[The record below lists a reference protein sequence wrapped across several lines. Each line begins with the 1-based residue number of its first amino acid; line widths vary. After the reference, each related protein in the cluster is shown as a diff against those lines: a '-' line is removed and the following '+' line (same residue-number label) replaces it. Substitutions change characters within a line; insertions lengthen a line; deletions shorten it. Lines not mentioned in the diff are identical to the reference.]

1 MKRFYYLLFVALVGM
16 FSCQQDA
23 FEEYDMTP
31 QAVLPGDIGMVP
43 IDKPTFTADTDNITL
58 GAHLQ
63 NPYSL
68 TNMRR
73 AYDSMSSELIDAG
86 IESDDIKTTHF
97 YVKFKPDSE
106 EELQSIKESYANF
119 DIYEY
124 PLDYELSGRVSYHD
138 PEIPDSLPT
147 YQYASIDSLS
157 WNTIPVP
164 QNVEFEILERLFIPD
179 EDIDDS
185 NISVQSR
192 GTTSYSDAIEALV
205 NRSMLLTGNLEE
217 EDIAENGTMAS
228 SSKWYPSGR
237 ITAYDDI
244 VDGQI
249 PLEGVKVRVRQWFT
263 TSTTTTDANGYF
275 TIPKSFKNKVNY
287 LIIWEGDK
295 WDIRDG
301 KISQAYYNGPK
312 KEGAWNLEITDDGNK
327 SIRYTAIHRAVYRMK
342 EGETYGI
349 GRIKNSSTTKIC
361 YRHKS
366 GEGKN
371 GKYWLELGFNL
382 LPDIDIYGK
391 NNDDTFRAIHEI
403 IATTFHELGHAI
415 HFTNDP
421 VKFALSKEALI
432 ESWASF
438 VGFYLVLKE
447 YQDLGYYSGPF
458 NTGTYIIPDVAY
470 VPYYIP
476 DYNIN
481 RQLKQVNKT
490 EIYLPIFIDMYDK
503 DNQYITNIKYNP
515 SLITYQI
522 FYSEDSI
529 QYVPAD
535 VIQNIVFNSRS
546 ILDTKSKLQNFCNS
560 NQSFENEVYK
570 LSTETI
576 NLLYLPYMKLTH
588 I

>member
-1 MKRFYYLLFVALVGM
+1 MKRFYYLLFVALIGM

-73 AYDSMSSELIDAG
+73 AYNSMSSELIDAG

-205 NRSMLLTGNLEE
+205 NRSMLLTGNLDD
-217 EDIAENGTMAS
+217 EDIAETGTMAS

-249 PLEGVKVRVRQWFT
+249 PLEGVKVRVRRWFT
-263 TSTTTTDANGYF
+263 TSTATTDENGYF

-287 LIIWEGDK
+287 LIVWDGPK
-295 WDIRDG
+295 WYIRDG
-301 KISQAYYNGPK
+301 RYLQAYYNGPK

-327 SIRYTAIHRAVYRMK
+327 SIRYTAIHRAIYRMK
-342 EGETYGI
+342 MGSLYGLSRIPSSHYTNI
-349 GRIKNSSTTKIC
+349 GYFHEKHSKGYYGLYSDERDEDFLI
-361 YRHKS
+361 
-366 GEGKN
+366 
-371 GKYWLELGFNL
+371 
-382 LPDIDIYGK
+382 DIEIYGK
-391 NNDDTFRAIHEI
+391 DELNQFIPLHIVLSTVY
-403 IATTFHELGHAI
+403 HELGHSS
-415 HFTNDP
+415 HFTN
-421 VKFALSKEALI
+421 ARSMYNQSSNNLL

-438 VGFYLVLKE
+438 VGYYLTLKE
-447 YQDLGYYSGPF
+447 YKELGYDGSLF
-458 NTGTYIIPDVAY
+458 NILEKELEDGTIVKYREPD
-470 VPYYIP
+470 
-476 DYNIN
+476 NILN
-481 RQLKQVNKT
+481 RQIILVKPEYK
-490 EIYLPIFIDMYDK
+490 YFPLFIDMCDTN
-503 DNQYITNIKYNP
+503 NQYITNTYYWSNSTSLLKYLSDDRISNVP
-515 SLITYQI
+515 GSVI
-522 FYSEDSI
+522 EDM
-529 QYVPAD
+529 
-535 VIQNIVFNSRS
+535 VFNSTS
-546 ILDTKSKLQNFCNS
+546 LLVTKRALLSYMVSSLPY
-560 NQSFENEVYK
+560 ENTFRN
-570 LSTETI
+570 LTIETI
-576 NLLYLPYMKLTH
+576 NLLYLPYENNL
-588 I
+588 

>member
-1 MKRFYYLLFVALVGM
+1 MKRFYYLLFVALIGM

-73 AYDSMSSELIDAG
+73 AYNSMSSELIDAG

-205 NRSMLLTGNLEE
+205 NRSMLLTGNLDD

-249 PLEGVKVRVRQWFT
+249 PLEGVKVRVRRWFT
-263 TSTTTTDANGYF
+263 TSTATTDENGYF

-287 LIIWEGDK
+287 LIVWDGPK
-295 WDIRDG
+295 WYIRDG
-301 KISQAYYNGPK
+301 RYLQAYYNGPK

-327 SIRYTAIHRAVYRMK
+327 SIRYTAIHRAIYRMK
-342 EGETYGI
+342 MGSLYGLSRIPSSHYTNI
-349 GRIKNSSTTKIC
+349 GYFHEKHSKGYYGLYSDERDEDFLI
-361 YRHKS
+361 
-366 GEGKN
+366 
-371 GKYWLELGFNL
+371 
-382 LPDIDIYGK
+382 DIEIYGK
-391 NNDDTFRAIHEI
+391 DELNQFIPLHIVLSTVY
-403 IATTFHELGHAI
+403 HELGHSS
-415 HFTNDP
+415 HFTN
-421 VKFALSKEALI
+421 ARSMYNQSSNNLL

-438 VGFYLVLKE
+438 VGYYLTLKE
-447 YQDLGYYSGPF
+447 YKELGYDGSLF
-458 NTGTYIIPDVAY
+458 NILEKELEDGTIVKYREPD
-470 VPYYIP
+470 
-476 DYNIN
+476 NILN
-481 RQLKQVNKT
+481 RQIILVKPEYK
-490 EIYLPIFIDMYDK
+490 YFPLFIDMCDTN
-503 DNQYITNIKYNP
+503 NQYITNTYYWSNSTSLLKYLSDDRISNVP
-515 SLITYQI
+515 GSVI
-522 FYSEDSI
+522 EDM
-529 QYVPAD
+529 
-535 VIQNIVFNSRS
+535 VFNSTS
-546 ILDTKSKLQNFCNS
+546 LLVTKRALLSYMVSSLPY
-560 NQSFENEVYK
+560 ENTFRN
-570 LSTETI
+570 LTIETI
-576 NLLYLPYMKLTH
+576 NLLYLPYENNL
-588 I
+588 